1 MEKKYSLMLDSEFI
15 QYCELNGII
24 NIEET
29 AKKIFQ
35 QGFTIYKYGMQPPIK
50 VKPEPTKEVI
60 VTKKETITK
69 KDPLYNE

>member
-1 MEKKYSLMLDSEFI
+1 MLESEFI
-15 QYCELNGII
+15 QFCELNGIT

-35 QGFTIYKYGMQPPIK
+35 QGFTIYKYGMHPPIK
-50 VKPEPTKEVI
+50 INPEPTKEVI
-60 VTKKETITK
+60 VTKKEPVIK